1 MTITRRL
8 AAILAADVAGYSRLM
23 AADEVGTLE
32 MLKACR
38 REVFD
43 PAIAEHT
50 GRIVK
55 TTGDGMLVEFA
66 SAVDAVTC
74 AMAVQEVMT
83 ARGGSITFRIGI
95 NVGDIIIDG
104 GDIFGD
110 GVNVAS
116 RVENECKPGAV
127 CLSSNAFEQIRN
139 KTSFAFDDLGE
150 KQLKNIDRPVRIY
163 ATRASMKEHVAPV
176 AVVPEAASVQTPKL
190 KLPSI
195 VVLPL
200 QNMSADPEQEYFA
213 DGLTENLT
221 TDLSRIG
228 TLFVVG
234 RNTAFTYKGK
244 AIDLKQVGRELGVRY
259 ALEGSVQ
266 SGGDKIRVNVQL
278 IDTETGGH
286 LWATRIDR
294 DRSDLFKA
302 QDEISRSVANS
313 SERMVITAEFERV
326 KREGIHSATADDF
339 ILRASAPDLWGS
351 TQQRL
356 GTRLWLFEQA
366 MQLDPQN
373 PVAWAGVA
381 LNRATRAFL
390 GWSPD
395 RADDMRAALAAAER
409 ALALVHGHPRVTYAK
424 GHVAF
429 AARDYATALEA
440 YERASELNPS
450 SHNFH
455 QLAGMAK
462 TALGRAEEALPL
474 QDEAIRLS
482 PRDMHLADIYVCKGW
497 ALWELERYTEALP
510 ILERSRAE
518 NVELTLTSA
527 FLVSTHL
534 RMGQRQKAE
543 AEVKHARQYQ
553 ANWTTKV
560 VEASYPLCAKSLAA
574 LVDDL
579 REAGLPE

>member
-1 MTITRRL
+1 VTTTRRL

-32 MLKACR
+32 ALKSCL
-38 REVFD
+38 REVID
-43 PAIAEHT
+43 PAITTHR

-55 TTGDGMLVEFA
+55 TTGDGLLAEFA

-74 AMAVQEVMT
+74 AMAVQDTM
-83 ARGGSITFRIGI
+83 ASRGGDLTLRVGI

-104 GDIFGD
+104 DDIFGD
-110 GVNVAS
+110 GVNVAA
-116 RVENECKPGAV
+116 RVENECEPGAV
-127 CLSSNAFEQIRN
+127 CLSGNAFEQIRN

-176 AVVPEAASVQTPKL
+176 AVSSEAASARTPKL

-228 TLFVVG
+228 SLFVVG

-266 SGGDKIRVNVQL
+266 RGGDKIRVNVQL

-286 LWATRIDR
+286 LWAARLDR

-313 SERMVITAEFERV
+313 SERMVITAEFERI
-326 KREGIHSATADDF
+326 KREGIHNASADDLN
-339 ILRASAPDLWGS
+339 LRASAPDLWGS
-351 TQQRL
+351 TPQRN
-356 GTRLWLFEQA
+356 GTRLWLHEKA
-366 MQLDPQN
+366 AQLDPQN
-373 PVAWAGVA
+373 HAAWAGVA
-381 LNRATRAFL
+381 IQRATRTFL

-395 RADDMRAALAAAER
+395 RADDLRAALAAAER
-409 ALALVHGHPRVTYAK
+409 ALALVHGHPRVTFAR

-429 AARDYATALEA
+429 AAGDYATALEA

-450 SHNFH
+450 NHVFH

-462 TALGRAEEALPL
+462 TALGRAEEALQL

-497 ALWELERYTEALP
+497 ALWELERYAEALP
-510 ILERSRAE
+510 VLERSRAE
-518 NVELTLTSA
+518 NVELTFASA

-543 AEVKHARQYQ
+543 VEVKHALQYQ
-553 ANWTTKV
+553 ANWTTTV
-560 VEASYPLCAKSLAA
+560 VAASYPLCAESLAG

-579 REAGLPE
+579 REAGLP